1 MEKVTAMDPV
11 KGSIVIV
18 TTASVSS
25 TINISTFLDTQ
36 VSLAP
41 TLVRPSVGPS
51 VPEVNISTYK
61 QVPLVP
67 A

>member
-41 TLVRPSVGPS
+41 TPVQSAKSDL
-51 VPEVNISTYK
+51 NSTEAYFATTK
-61 QVPLVP
+61 
-67 A
+67 

>member
-25 TINISTFLDTQ
+25 TINIHILDTQ

-41 TLVRPSVGPS
+41 TPVRPSVGPS